1 MIAVYIGIIIQ
12 IYEDGPLSL
21 SALGFFCTFVKY
33 LLYSPEPIEE
43 KCVDSI
49 KHAIAVYPPAVSVG
63 AVPVLDVAKMPNGKS
78 P

>member
-1 MIAVYIGIIIQ
+1 MVLAVLRFQTIS
-12 IYEDGPLSL
+12 SL
-21 SALGFFCTFVKY
+21 QFTEICSHFVTRGLFCTFDKNL
-33 LLYSPEPIEE
+33 LLYIVEN
-43 KCVDSI
+43 CVDSI